1 MAVRP
6 NSRSVS
12 VCQGKG
18 LTVEHAFASAL
29 MEAAEQFHGEGIA
42 GRFRLAS
49 YRELSARAAVVDPW
63 KLPGNGGIFDPE
75 QEIDWIEGYDLQQ
88 REPCWVPA
96 EIVHTDFTVEPR
108 PDSGVFLRGTNGLA
122 SGNHLL
128 EALSAGICE
137 VIERDAVARWSGL
150 PLRER
155 VSRGLDLDSCRR

>member
-1 MAVRP
+1 MAPAETLARFGPLAPAMGITRISDVTGLDRIGIPVAMAVRP

-63 KLPGNGGIFDPE
+63 KLAGKWRDFRSGAGN
-75 QEIDWIEGYDLQQ
+75 
-88 REPCWVPA
+88 R
-96 EIVHTDFTVEPR
+96 
-108 PDSGVFLRGTNGLA
+108 
-122 SGNHLL
+122 
-128 EALSAGICE
+128 
-137 VIERDAVARWSGL
+137 
-150 PLRER
+150 
-155 VSRGLDLDSCRR
+155 LD